1 MGDKLNSDLIP
12 FFFLIK
18 HRKVK
23 MDAYYSTVSKDAI
36 AGKGLPL
43 TGKKQRDVATTTTEK
58 GNRERTPPLLSFF
71 VEIMTIIWPE

>member
-1 MGDKLNSDLIP
+1 
-12 FFFLIK
+12 
-18 HRKVK
+18 

-71 VEIMTIIWPE
+71 LSK